1 MILEVYKGGNKVGE
15 VRKALNRLCSE
26 SKKKKRWVEAVFMQ
40 AQYSLKHKNDLPAL
54 LASQYAL

>member
-26 SKKKKRWVEAVFMQ
+26 SKKKRWEEGG
-40 AQYSLKHKNDLPAL
+40 YSLKHKNDPPVF
-54 LASQYAL
+54 LASL

>member
-26 SKKKKRWVEAVFMQ
+26 SKKKKKVGGGGV
-40 AQYSLKHKNDLPAL
+40 H
-54 LASQYAL
+54 ASTIFFKT